1 MKNFLKILPV
11 LACLLLGAV
20 ACNNVK
26 PEFKFSLELS
36 GDVSNVPTAIAGD
49 FAVNVSNDQVNVFQL
64 NDASLLY
71 SIEAPEG
78 VEAEAWLD
86 SYIQSNVLNNFND
99 ATVYDIYVKG
109 YVKEVNT
116 GLLFSVD
123 KRFTNKDL

>member
-26 PEFKFSLELS
+26 PEFKYSLELS
-36 GDVSNVPTAIAGD
+36 GDVSNAPTAIAGD
-49 FAVNVSNDQVNVFQL
+49 FSVNVLNDQVNVFQL

>member
-11 LACLLLGAV
+11 LACLLVGAV
-20 ACNNVK
+20 ACNNMK
-26 PEFKFSLELS
+26 PEFKFSLKLS
-36 GDVSNVPTAIAGD
+36 GDVSNAPTAIAGD
-49 FAVNVSNDQVNVFQL
+49 FSVNVLNDQVNVFQL

-109 YVKEVNT
+109 YVKEVYT

>member
-26 PEFKFSLELS
+26 PEFKFSLELT
-36 GDVSNVPTAIAGD
+36 GDVSNAPTAIAGD
-49 FAVNVSNDQVNVFQL
+49 FAVNVSNDQVNVFNL
-64 NDASLLY
+64 NEASAFY
-71 SIEAPEG
+71 SIDAPEG
-78 VEAEAWLD
+78 VEANDWLE
-86 SYIQSNVLNNFND
+86 SYIRSNVLNNFND
-99 ATVYDIYVKG
+99 ATNYDIYVKG
-109 YVKEVNT
+109 YVKEINS

>member
-36 GDVSNVPTAIAGD
+36 GDVSNAPTAIAGD
-49 FAVNVSNDQVNVFQL
+49 FSVNVLNDQVNVFQL

-78 VEAEAWLD
+78 VKAEAWLD

>member
-26 PEFKFSLELS
+26 PEFKFSLELT
-36 GDVSNVPTAIAGD
+36 GDVSNAPTAIAGD
-49 FAVNVSNDQVNVFQL
+49 FAVNVSNDQANVFNL
-64 NDASLLY
+64 NEASAFY

-78 VEAEAWLD
+78 VEANAWLE

-99 ATVYDIYVKG
+99 ATNYDIYVKG
-109 YVKEVNT
+109 YVKEKNS